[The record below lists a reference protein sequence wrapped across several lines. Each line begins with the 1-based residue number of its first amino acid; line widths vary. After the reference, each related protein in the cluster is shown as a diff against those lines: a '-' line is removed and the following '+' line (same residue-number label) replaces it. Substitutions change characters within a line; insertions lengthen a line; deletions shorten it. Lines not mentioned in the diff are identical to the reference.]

1 MLKIEIS
8 DKNASIEASGSL
20 LHITSEISLVIKGI
34 YDTLRPEMRPA
45 FRGLMTEMVTDTA
58 SPIWDGKDASAVSGI
73 RTCIEIPKKRGE
85 REA

>member
-20 LHITSEISLVIKGI
+20 MRITCEISLVIKGI
-34 YDTLRPEMRPA
+34 YDTLRPEMRHA

-73 RTCIEIPKKRGE
+73 RTCIEIPKKRG
-85 REA
+85 AK

>member
-8 DKNASIEASGSL
+8 DKNTSIEASGSL

-45 FRGLMTEMVTDTA
+45 FRGLMTAIVTGTS
-58 SPIWDGKDASAVSGI
+58 SPLWDGKDAAVVSGV

-85 REA
+85 RDA